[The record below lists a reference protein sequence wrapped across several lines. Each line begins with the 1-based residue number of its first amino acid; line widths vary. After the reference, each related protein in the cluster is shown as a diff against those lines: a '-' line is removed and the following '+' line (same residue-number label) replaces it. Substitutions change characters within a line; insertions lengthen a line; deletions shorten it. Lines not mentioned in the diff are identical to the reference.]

1 MGKRTGRE
9 TGANTVRG
17 HATAG
22 PVEHG
27 GSTVKDALD
36 RIEQRQEDQGKV
48 LVSMGDPPRR
58 GSKMVQADTSR
69 P

>member
-48 LVSMGDPPRR
+48 LVSMGDRIAAVEDQVTRPPC
-58 GSKMVQADTSR
+58 
-69 P
+69 